1 MKLKFYKEEDNDYV
15 KIVTQDGKELEFDY
29 IEMIKYIFNDKKIE
43 EADIDDQYSEEEK
56 ASIRTLIS
64 DISSAIET
72 LFSNDITGENK
83 DESILIGDLSIN
95 S

>member
-1 MKLKFYKEEDNDYV
+1 MKLKFYKEEDNNYV
-15 KIVTQDGKELEFDY
+15 KIITKDGQDIEFDY
-29 IEMIKYIFNDKKIE
+29 IEMIRHIFNDKKIE
-43 EADIDDQYSEEEK
+43 EADIDNQYSEEEK

-72 LFSNDITGENK
+72 LFNNDITGENK
-83 DESILIGDLSIN
+83 DESILIDYLSIN

>member
-1 MKLKFYKEEDNDYV
+1 MKLKFYKEEDNNYV
-15 KIVTQDGKELEFDY
+15 KIITKDGQDIEFNY
-29 IEMIKYIFNDKKIE
+29 IEMIRHIFNDKKIE

-72 LFSNDITGENK
+72 LFNNDITGENK
-83 DESILIGDLSIN
+83 GESIS
-95 S
+95 

>member
-1 MKLKFYKEEDNDYV
+1 MKLKFYKGEDNNYV
-15 KIVTQDGKELEFDY
+15 KIITKDGQDIEFDY
-29 IEMIKYIFNDKKIE
+29 IEMIRHIFNDKKIE

-72 LFSNDITGENK
+72 LFNNDITGENK
-83 DESILIGDLSIN
+83 DESILIDDLSIN